1 MKSLGDDPFAGAT
14 VLGVLDESDRRYLAQ
29 RSRSKQIDKG
39 QILFSEGD
47 PSDSVLVL
55 VSGHMKVLTYSRDG
69 SEFIVNTVMPGETM
83 GEVGV
88 LSGCPRSA
96 TIQATEASVVLVL
109 PGAAIIDLI
118 SERPVLAIALLQR
131 LSHLVRRMTGV
142 ATDLVFLDLKQ
153 RVAKYL
159 LQLDSMDRGQSRP
172 KMTQSQLAANI
183 GASRQRVNA
192 CLREFHKQGWIDME
206 SRGLRVLDPE
216 ALSRV
221 VSF

>member
-1 MKSLGDDPFAGAT
+1 
-14 VLGVLDESDRRYLAQ
+14 
-29 RSRSKQIDKG
+29 
-39 QILFSEGD
+39 
-47 PSDSVLVL
+47 
-55 VSGHMKVLTYSRDG
+55 
-69 SEFIVNTVMPGETM
+69 
-83 GEVGV
+83 
-88 LSGCPRSA
+88 
-96 TIQATEASVVLVL
+96 L

-159 LQLDSMDRGQSRP
+159 LQLDSMDRGKSRP